1 MQISEIN
8 KSQIKKICKFS
19 NYYFDYLYVADSLG
33 SLKKV
38 QLKKLLSFLKNIGL
52 KK

>member
-33 SLKKV
+33 SLKKY
-38 QLKKLLSFLKNIGL
+38 N
-52 KK
+52 